1 MARAFDP
8 VCGMEVDPGTSAQ
21 VTHGS
26 ATYYFCSEQCSRAF
40 REDPARYTEEL
51 ERHEP
56 PYTVSDGLAAPK
68 SYHGTTYHF
77 CSAQCLRQFEA
88 DPARYV
94 SARSTRAADTAEA
107 PVEFERHE
115 PPYTV
120 SDGLAAPKFGSAGS
134 GGLEHEGGPEI
145 HDRP

>member
-56 PYTVSDGLAAPK
+56 PYTVSDGL
-68 SYHGTTYHF
+68 T
-77 CSAQCLRQFEA
+77 
-88 DPARYV
+88 
-94 SARSTRAADTAEA
+94 
-107 PVEFERHE
+107 
-115 PPYTV
+115 
-120 SDGLAAPKFGSAGS
+120 APKFGSAGS